1 MACVSLLCN
10 IIHLDLIG
18 EKLGSKSEFFF
29 FLQEYDNEAETLVSG
44 LQFNYDDEDVEV
56 GKDEKIQ
63 TWRSVFKT
71 S

>member
-1 MACVSLLCN
+1 MRNWEVN
-10 IIHLDLIG
+10 QN
-18 EKLGSKSEFFF
+18 FF